1 MQSLRPRQE
10 IVYSFESSRRGR
22 LIVLPRR
29 AGERAELGDGEFLST
44 RGRRDPSALEKL
56 THRHP
61 ECFQAGAQH
70 FAPLAES
77 SGSDAFERPLC
88 GGGKR
93 LGARKE
99 TDHAGRHLGDREE
112 RARRDVEQDFRLRQP
127 LNQHRKTPV
136 RLAARRRDEAFGDLA
151 LKHQGKA
158 LVLVDPVE
166 PAEEQRS
173 SDVVGQISN
182 NLTRRIR
189 QFGRVERERV
199 CGDQLEMSGIGG
211 SEVGKSRET
220 APIAL
225 DRDDPAC
232 TGGKQRPG
240 QAAGA
245 GADLDDGRVIEWSG
259 GAGNPAGQIEVEQ
272 EILAEPLACGDPV
285 PGDDLPQRRQ
295 RRVRGVASQP
305 AAPRLAA
312 ISAASRSAAIR
323 LSARALP
330 WPAIANAVP

>member
-1 MQSLRPRQE
+1 MQSLWPRQE
-10 IVYSFESSRRGR
+10 IVCRFESSSQGR

-56 THRHP
+56 LHRHP
-61 ECFQAGAQH
+61 ECSQAGAQH

-88 GGGKR
+88 GGGER
-93 LGARKE
+93 LGAGEE
-99 TDHAGRHLGDREE
+99 TNHAGRHLGGREKG
-112 RARRDVEQDFRLRQP
+112 ARRDVEQDFRLRQP

-136 RLAARRRDEAFGDLA
+136 RLAAGRCEETLGDLA

-158 LVLVDPVE
+158 LVLADPVE
-166 PAEEQRS
+166 PAEEERS
-173 SDVVGQISN
+173 GDVVGQISN
-182 NLTRRIR
+182 NLARRIR
-189 QFGRVERERV
+189 QLGRVEPERV
-199 CGDQLEMSGIGG
+199 CGDQLETSGIGG
-211 SEVGKSRET
+211 SEVAESRET

-225 DRDDPAC
+225 DRNDPAC

-245 GADLDDGRVIEWSG
+245 GADLDDGRVIERSG

-272 EILAEPLACGDPV
+272 EILAEPLACGDPM
-285 PGDDLPQRRQ
+285 PGDDLAQRRQ
-295 RRVRGVASQP
+295 RRVRGAASQP